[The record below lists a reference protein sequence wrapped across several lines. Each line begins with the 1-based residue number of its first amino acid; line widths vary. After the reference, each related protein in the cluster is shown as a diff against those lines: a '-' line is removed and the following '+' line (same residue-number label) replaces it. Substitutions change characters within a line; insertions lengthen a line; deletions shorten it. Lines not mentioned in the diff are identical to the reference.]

1 MISYIAFIFIR
12 YLTYPQQS
20 FHYNLCMQKNM
31 ARPEI
36 SKQNIILFKQ
46 LIISCNSLN
55 VR

>member
-12 YLTYPQQS
+12 YLTYPQLS

-36 SKQNIILFKQ
+36 SKQNIILFK
-46 LIISCNSLN
+46 
-55 VR
+55 